1 MDDSLIGFCRALR
14 FRTAED
20 QERVGQRRLEYLDD
34 GLLVEAAFIG
44 YVHEVT
50 YCGAGALDIH
60 QGSTAASRQIPDI
73 DRSEIDT
80 EPGQA
85 GRIRN
90 RRMELGAR
98 EQQDLTRRWQ
108 YDQLLVG
115 LMV

>member
-1 MDDSLIGFCRALR
+1 VNDSLIGFCRALR

-20 QERVGQRRLEYLDD
+20 QERVGRRRPEYLDH

-50 YCGAGALDIH
+50 YRGAGALDVH
-60 QGSTAASRQIPDI
+60 QGSATASRQIPDI

-90 RRMELGAR
+90 RGMELGAR
-98 EQQDLTRRWQ
+98 ERQDLTRRWQ
-108 YDQLLVG
+108 YDQFLIGV
-115 LMV
+115 